1 MKALERIN
9 LIDRIGR
16 ELQSRMGYS
25 DIDVYLGAY
34 GIETKDF
41 QPSANSKWVYVKELL
56 ANTDENI
63 ILNIAEELELG
74 HNYSSNTPKEAT
86 FWKAGHFKL
95 FLSHLASFKS
105 NTARLQQALKKYAI
119 TSFVAHEDIE
129 PSKEWQIEIESA
141 LHTMDAMAVILMTG
155 FKESN
160 WCDQEVGFAV
170 GKDVLIIP
178 IRKGIDPYGFIG
190 KYQGIQAMNK
200 NIGEVADE
208 VFQTIVKSPKTRGKI
223 LNSLSNAISQSTEI
237 EDATDKVLLLQSA
250 KNIPKEILNNIK
262 ESVAEN
268 KILINSNSFIKSIN
282 ELFSKHDIENLN
294 VGGVTVSNE
303 WDDDIP
309 F

>member
-1 MKALERIN
+1 MKVLERIA
-9 LIDRIGR
+9 LVDRIGR
-16 ELQSRMGYS
+16 ELQSRMSYTN
-25 DIDVYLGAY
+25 IDVYLGAY
-34 GIETKDF
+34 GINTKGVE
-41 QPSANSKWVYVKELL
+41 PSSNSKWIYVKELL
-56 ANTDENI
+56 ANADES
-63 ILNIAEELELG
+63 LVLSIAEELDLTHEF
-74 HNYSSNTPKEAT
+74 SSSTPKEAT

-129 PSKEWQIEIESA
+129 LSKEWQIEIESA
-141 LHTMDAMAVILMTG
+141 LHTMDAMATILMKG

-190 KYQGIQAMNK
+190 KYQGIQAQNK
-200 NIGEVADE
+200 NIGEVAEE
-208 VFQTIVKSPKTRGKI
+208 VFQTIVKSAKTRGKM
-223 LNSLSNAISQSTEI
+223 LNAISNAIGQSTEV
-237 EDATDKVLLLQSA
+237 EDATEKVILLKSVN
-250 KNIPKEILNNIK
+250 NIPQEVLDKIK
-262 ESVAEN
+262 ISVTEN
-268 KILINSNSFIKSIN
+268 TVLINSKTFINAIN
-282 ELFSKHDIENLN
+282 ELFGIYSVEELK
-294 VGGVTVSNE
+294 VGGAAKENV